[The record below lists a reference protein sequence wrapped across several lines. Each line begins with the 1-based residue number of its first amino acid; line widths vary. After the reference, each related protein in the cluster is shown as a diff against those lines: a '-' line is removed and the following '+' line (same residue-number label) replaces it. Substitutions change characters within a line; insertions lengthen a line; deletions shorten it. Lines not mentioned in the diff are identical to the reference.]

1 MIYHYWFCI
10 YCFHH
15 RFPFQKLYTLSALTS
30 EWKIQKIITVLLL
43 VNLCYSGIYYLSRF
57 VFATFLHH
65 MRGYVLNRHHP
76 CRYAF
81 PIKCTE
87 AILSDDKETVIEI
100 RAEYDPSK
108 TTKPKVFFSLFPFSL
123 CLRQICN
130 CCRVYLSFFL
140 WFMQGVLHWVAESS
154 HGVDPLKVEVRMF
167 DKLFLSEVEN
177 NLFFVKFSLSLSLF
191 LKSLSVWLVIWLYQI
206 LESCWPGWLAG
217 WFESTIQSD
226 NTWSIC
232 SSFT

>member
-15 RFPFQKLYTLSALTS
+15 RFPFQKLYTLSGLTS

-43 VNLCYSGIYYLSRF
+43 VNLCYSGIYYYLDLYLQLSSIICG
-57 VFATFLHH
+57 
-65 MRGYVLNRHHP
+65 GYVLNRHHP

-130 CCRVYLSFFL
+130 CCRVYLSFFF

-177 NLFFVKFSLSLSLF
+177 NLSFVKFLSVSLSSWNC
-191 LKSLSVWLVIWLYQI
+191 LKQFSECLIGHLIIKY
-206 LESCWPGWLAG
+206 
-217 WFESTIQSD
+217 
-226 NTWSIC
+226 
-232 SSFT
+232 